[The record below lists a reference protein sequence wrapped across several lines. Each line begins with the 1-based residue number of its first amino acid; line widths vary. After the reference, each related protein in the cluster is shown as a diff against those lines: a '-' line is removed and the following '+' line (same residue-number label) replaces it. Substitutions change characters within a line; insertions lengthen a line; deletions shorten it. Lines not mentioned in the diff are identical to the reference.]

1 MSKGEDAAKNPAR
14 KEQHGAKNERHSI
27 NCGTRDNGQFSSIR
41 AAFRVVGRALE
52 RTFRVFEATR
62 DHLQARSKRF
72 G

>member
-1 MSKGEDAAKNPAR
+1 MILPSIEPLDAIVELVEEPR
-14 KEQHGAKNERHSI
+14 RR
-27 NCGTRDNGQFSSIR
+27 GTSDNGQFSSIR